1 MALATKFDSGLQ
13 KYIAKRGEY
22 NGHINVERFK
32 DAWRNNY
39 DPLLLMIQNVNTANL
54 TKEQKEKKKAEIMS
68 NLTDDQLVEFRKKQ
82 ENLKRL
88 EKGDYQ

>member
-1 MALATKFDSGLQ
+1 
-13 KYIAKRGEY
+13 
-22 NGHINVERFK
+22 
-32 DAWRNNY
+32 
-39 DPLLLMIQNVNTANL
+39 MIQNVNTANL